1 MKKITWLIFLPLL
14 VLISVALIPYW
25 VGGQIEKTLRAQSD
39 LFQLQWQ
46 QQAGYSYQLSHYQRD
61 YLSSVVETRFTF
73 EPTKIGLLAS
83 TNSSAIAPFSLTF
96 RHQVSHAPWIDGR
109 RSFTDMS
116 EIETVLLPEGELEAA
131 SKFYFNQQAAFSM
144 TSRLEWSGGLRSDGH
159 VLPYRGRDHTGQYDV
174 KWGGFRF
181 SFEGDWITTSGTG
194 HFNAPR
200 FELSNAS
207 HGVMIGGLFGN
218 FSRLMSPQKL
228 PLGNGD
234 LTLNI
239 FQLRGEG
246 DAASPLL
253 IVLRDMGVSYGLLQR
268 GALVDLS
275 QQFEFRLLNV
285 NGTPFNNG
293 AFHFSFNNI
302 DVLALQ
308 AIQQQFS
315 NIGQSRRTDAG
326 LLPDELLQVAQSLL
340 PNLLAHSPVVDI
352 SKIELT
358 TIDGMMSG
366 RIKLGVE
373 KGRDIPAAF
382 VLPNDLKRLLP
393 LAKIEIEIKLPAS
406 IIEQQAGKAV
416 RAKII
421 EQLMESEQ
429 TMTPEVL
436 TEETARAV
444 DQMLDQLEIQNIIRR
459 EAGYFRAWL
468 RYDNSKLYLNG
479 VPANNFLSLLPALKE
494 S

>member
-1 MKKITWLIFLPLL
+1 MKKITLLIFLPLL
-14 VLISVALIPYW
+14 VLILVASIPYW
-25 VGGQIEKTLRAQSD
+25 TGGQIEKALRAQSD

-46 QQAGYSYQLSHYQRD
+46 QQAGYSYQLSHYQRG

-73 EPTKIGLLAS
+73 EPIITGLLAS
-83 TNSSAIAPFSLTF
+83 TDSTAITPFSLTF

-109 RSFTDMS
+109 LSFTDMS
-116 EIETVLLPEGELEAA
+116 EIETTLLPEGELQST
-131 SKFYFNQQAAFSM
+131 SKFYFNQQAAFRM
-144 TSRLEWSGGLRSDGH
+144 ISRLEWSGGLRSDGR

-181 SFEGDWITTSGTG
+181 SFEGDWIDASGAG

-218 FSRLMSPQKL
+218 FSRLMSPQNL
-228 PLGNGD
+228 PLGNGGV
-234 LTLNI
+234 TLNT

-246 DAASPLL
+246 GAELPFL
-253 IVLRDMGVSYGLLQR
+253 IVLRDMGISYSLLQR

-293 AFHFSFNNI
+293 AFHYSFNNI
-302 DVLALQ
+302 DVVALQ
-308 AIQQQFS
+308 IIQQQLS
-315 NIGQSRRTDAG
+315 NFAQSERADTA
-326 LLPDELLQVAQSLL
+326 LLPHELLQMVQSLL
-340 PNLLAHSPVVDI
+340 PDLLAHSLVIDI

-358 TIDGMMSG
+358 TISGMMSG
-366 RIKLGVE
+366 RLKLGIE
-373 KGRDIPAAF
+373 KGADIPATF

-436 TEETARAV
+436 AEETSRAV
-444 DQMLDQLEIQNIIRR
+444 DQMLGQLEIQNIIRR
-459 EAGYFRAWL
+459 EAGYVRARL
-468 RYDNSKLYLNG
+468 RYENSQLSLNG
-479 VPANNFLSLLPALKE
+479 VPADNFLRLLPALKE